1 MTDFGVYCPSA
12 GRPMNVPR
20 MQAAMAPRT
29 ITWVVPDGQQY
40 DYKLCGA
47 EQVIGVTAPPGC
59 RPLAAQRN
67 AALEHAFQRG
77 LVCVQTDDDIKS
89 MAIARNKKAVPASIE
104 DVFAEWQKVKDQQP
118 DTYLYGVNAVSNH
131 FFARDKVTQ
140 LCIYGWLF
148 AVWPSEERFDETLPL
163 SEDIDFTCQ
172 HIENHGSV
180 ARLEWLIPSYTHA
193 DNAGGCQNYR
203 TEELERAT
211 DEILLNRWPQYL
223 KMNPKR
229 LALIMKGRT

>member
-12 GRPMNVPR
+12 GRPTNVPR
-20 MQAAMAPRT
+20 MQAAMAPRPV
-29 ITWVVPDGQQY
+29 TWVVPEGQQA
-40 DYKLCGA
+40 DYRLCGA
-47 EQVIGVTAPPGC
+47 TEIIEVPRVVGV

-67 AALEHAFQRG
+67 AALEHAFARD

-89 MAIARNKKAVPASIE
+89 LAIARNRKAVPSTIE

-118 DTYLYGVNAVSNH
+118 GTYLFGVNAVSNH

-148 AVWPSEERFDETLPL
+148 AVWPSEERFDVTLPL
-163 SEDIDFTCQ
+163 SEDIDFTCL

-180 ARLEWLIPSYTHA
+180 ARLEWLIPSYLHA
-193 DNAGGCQNYR
+193 DNAGGCQDYR
-203 TEELERAT
+203 TEELERTT